1 MFAPEGEV
9 AWMGAKADSQ
19 ILASATQKLGEGKP
33 GSWLLPPKCSQV
45 QVPFDSPCALQGV
58 TWSLM
63 GETAGLEAFYI
74 QIQIQQI
81 ILKPTPLP
89 FSVQSLFKF
98 KQSRV
103 YNRVNAKNHFSGSS
117 CIDTIF

>member
-45 QVPFDSPCALQGV
+45 QLPFDSPPRSEHCRPSGLQP
-58 TWSLM
+58 LDIFILQYQLD
-63 GETAGLEAFYI
+63 TAKEREDERG
-74 QIQIQQI
+74 
-81 ILKPTPLP
+81 
-89 FSVQSLFKF
+89 
-98 KQSRV
+98 
-103 YNRVNAKNHFSGSS
+103 G
-117 CIDTIF
+117 